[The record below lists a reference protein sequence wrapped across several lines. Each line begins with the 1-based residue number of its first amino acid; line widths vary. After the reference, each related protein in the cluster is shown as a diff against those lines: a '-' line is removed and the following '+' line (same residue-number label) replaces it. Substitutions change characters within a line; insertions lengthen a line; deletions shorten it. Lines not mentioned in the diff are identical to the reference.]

1 MDDYAMI
8 SLAVVGLT
16 CVCFLIA
23 PPWIYLYITRTRRQ
37 RPLLKRWDKEI
48 ARTDLLDVIVVL
60 LIYLTSQAMALLVVV
75 DLEVFGTPAGFNPI
89 LITPLNSAAGLSV
102 MAGGFLTFTL
112 VYLRRQDLRVI
123 QFRLDRLGQQVVIG
137 LTTTACVLP
146 AILLL
151 NGIVSVFITKYNH
164 PVIDAFLS
172 EMSLSALLST
182 AFSVVIAAPL
192 VEEFIFRGVLLSF
205 LQRVFDRNWTFETLF
220 CCNNWVMPTRTASQ
234 GITNRYG
241 AIIVTSVLF
250 AGLHVGQGAAYIPLF
265 FLALALGYVTQKT
278 GSIFPAIII
287 HVSLN
292 SLSTITLAWTYLQS
306 PIV

>member
-60 LIYLTSQAMALLVVV
+60 LIYLTSHAMALLVVV

-137 LTTTACVLP
+137 LITTVCVLP

-151 NGIVSVFITKYNH
+151 NGIVSVFITIQKD
-164 PVIDAFLS
+164 I
-172 EMSLSALLST
+172 
-182 AFSVVIAAPL
+182 
-192 VEEFIFRGVLLSF
+192 EFNNIIFRIFSFKNAPPPNDIIELFFFKYSRVTNSSSF
-205 LQRVFDRNWTFETLF
+205 LKNDSPFISKISKIF
-220 CCNNWVMPTRTASQ
+220 
-234 GITNRYG
+234 I
-241 AIIVTSVLF
+241 
-250 AGLHVGQGAAYIPLF
+250 LF
-265 FLALALGYVTQKT
+265 FF
-278 GSIFPAIII
+278 SII
-287 HVSLN
+287 
-292 SLSTITLAWTYLQS
+292 LSIS
-306 PIV
+306 